1 MRIRAFVEDDLT
13 ALIELTIEAF
23 RPYHEDVFRPM
34 VGEVV
39 FTNQHGGWQDDY
51 REQIPEL
58 HAPERHAYVAVAED
72 GDGIAGYVAWSVDP
86 DRKNG
91 SVSHLAVSAAHRRN
105 HVGTA
110 LCEHAFAQM
119 RTVVDRRMRCLKG
132 ETLAR
137 LCAGDGWTDSCSLRE
152 RPGSL
157 RISGHPPGAER
168 GTAKKFRVKPCSPL
182 GDLLRIIAFCS
193 TENCGW
199 RSCERAVV
207 RRHHARRPC
216 RKGGLR
222 CWNRTRQGVTRGRSS
237 AGGPC

>member
-1 MRIRAFVEDDLT
+1 LSGCHTLSMKGTSMRIRAFVEDDLT

-105 HVGTA
+105 HVG
-110 LCEHAFAQM
+110 
-119 RTVVDRRMRCLKG
+119 
-132 ETLAR
+132 
-137 LCAGDGWTDSCSLRE
+137 
-152 RPGSL
+152 
-157 RISGHPPGAER
+157 
-168 GTAKKFRVKPCSPL
+168 
-182 GDLLRIIAFCS
+182 
-193 TENCGW
+193 
-199 RSCERAVV
+199 
-207 RRHHARRPC
+207 
-216 RKGGLR
+216 
-222 CWNRTRQGVTRGRSS
+222 
-237 AGGPC
+237 